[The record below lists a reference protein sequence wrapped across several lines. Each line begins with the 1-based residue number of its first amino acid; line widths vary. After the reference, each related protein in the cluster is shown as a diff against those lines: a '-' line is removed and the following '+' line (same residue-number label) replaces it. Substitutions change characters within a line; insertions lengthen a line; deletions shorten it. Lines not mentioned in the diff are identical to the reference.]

1 MRNDIVTIGE
11 TMALLHSQT
20 PGPLAHASA
29 LTLGIGGAESNF
41 AVAVRRLGATATWIG
56 RVGSDSLGEKV
67 LRELRAEGLT
77 VHAVVDSD
85 APTGLMIKERRTP
98 DASRVWY
105 YRTGSAGSRLSP
117 ADLPPGV
124 IETAALLHVT
134 GITPALSSSAAATI
148 TAAMDRASHAGVPVS
163 FDVNHRS
170 SLWRDRDPTLP
181 YRQLAARSTIVFAG
195 YDEARLIAPGTSD
208 VSELASAIA
217 DLGPSQVVIKLGPE
231 GCHALADGVSASSPA
246 VPIDPVDTV
255 GAGDAFVA
263 GYVAE
268 YVAGRDLRAR
278 LRTAVTAGA
287 FACLTPGDW
296 EGMPWRREIGLLQA
310 SEPVSR

>member
-1 MRNDIVTIGE
+1 M
-11 TMALLHSQT
+11 
-20 PGPLAHASA
+20 
-29 LTLGIGGAESNF
+29 
-41 AVAVRRLGATATWIG
+41 
-56 RVGSDSLGEKV
+56 
-67 LRELRAEGLT
+67 
-77 VHAVVDSD
+77 
-85 APTGLMIKERRTP
+85 
-98 DASRVWY
+98 
-105 YRTGSAGSRLSP
+105 
-117 ADLPPGV
+117 
-124 IETAALLHVT
+124 
-134 GITPALSSSAAATI
+134 
-148 TAAMDRASHAGVPVS
+148 S

-231 GCHALADGVSASSPA
+231 GCYALADGVSASSPA